1 MRGRSNEPDAA
12 WVASGVVLALAGLIH
27 CVWYGEWVGGFVALT
42 VSTVTLGYRWEK
54 QRRSSGGSSGD
65 GDGSGGGG
73 SGESGGGGGGGGRAA
88 ASGPA
93 KAAAAAA
100 AARAS
105 TGVEEIGSSGGGGG
119 GGGGSSAR
127 IRAAARRP
135 LSLRLRVEGGP
146 LHGARF
152 DVDRSA
158 GPTAVGRH
166 TSNTIV
172 LPEAAVSRHHCK
184 VEYRSG
190 EAEGGDHRFYVV
202 DVGSTTGTFFYL
214 PPLTPF
220 ALSRGST
227 VKAGESLFRVASCE
241 VNSGPP
247 QLSLLF
253 EDGPLRGKT
262 QTVGERPVTIGRAS
276 SCAIAIADD
285 NVLSNAHC
293 RVEFDGERFVVVD
306 LESTN
311 GTGVRLSEQRETSE
325 SYPLELH
332 SLFGCGVTKF
342 QVESVKLEPA
352 AADL

>member
-1 MRGRSNEPDAA
+1 MRNDPDAA
-12 WVASGVVLALAGLIH
+12 WVASGVVLALAGLVH
-27 CVWYGEWVGGFVALT
+27 CVWYGEWIGGFVALT
-42 VSTVTLGYRWEK
+42 VSTVTLGYRWEV
-54 QRRSSGGSSGD
+54 QRRSGGSGD

-73 SGESGGGGGGGGRAA
+73 SGGGDSGKIGGGGGGGRGA
-88 ASGPA
+88 ASGP
-93 KAAAAAA
+93 
-100 AARAS
+100 
-105 TGVEEIGSSGGGGG
+105 VEEIGGGSGGGGG

-184 VEYRSG
+184 VEYRS

-214 PPLTPF
+214 PPLAPF

-227 VKAGESLFRVASCE
+227 VKAGESLFRVASCD

-253 EDGPLRGKT
+253 EDGPHRGKT
-262 QTVGERPVTIGRAS
+262 QTIGERPVTIGRAS

-293 RVEFDGERFVVVD
+293 RVEFDGERFVVMD

-311 GTGVRLSEQRETSE
+311 GTGMRLSEQRETSE

-352 AADL
+352 GTAADL